1 MPVPNPAKVSNTSNL
16 TSNERSQWFDSFIG
30 TLRAHEMQLE
40 TQTATPQ
47 VQSLYQNLLSGNV
60 ENVVLAGKQQ
70 AKEFFVT
77 KIIVDYFTEIQ
88 NISLAKL
95 AFDHND
101 SEVLVWIQIS
111 DNDFESENKLI
122 LAEAKVNAR
131 YHEFGYHICSV
142 IVETSD
148 QLPIPNHYKVIK

>member
-1 MPVPNPAKVSNTSNL
+1 MPASHPAKVNNTSNFSS
-16 TSNERSQWFDSFIG
+16 TERSQWFDSFIG

-47 VQSLYQNLLSGNV
+47 MQSMYQNLLSGNV

-77 KIIVDYFTEIQ
+77 KIIVEYVTEIQ
-88 NISLAKL
+88 SIPLTKL

-111 DNDFESENKLI
+111 DDDTESENKLI
-122 LAEAKVNAR
+122 LAEAKVNAK
-131 YHEFGYHICSV
+131 YHDFGYHICSV

-148 QLPIPNHYKVIK
+148 ELPVPNHYQIIK

>member
-1 MPVPNPAKVSNTSNL
+1 MPASHPAKVNNTSNFSS
-16 TSNERSQWFDSFIG
+16 TERSHWFDSFIG

-47 VQSLYQNLLSGNV
+47 MQSMYQNLLSGNV
-60 ENVVLAGKQQ
+60 ESVILAGKQQ

-77 KIIVDYFTEIQ
+77 KIIVEYVTEIQ
-88 NISLAKL
+88 SIPLTKL

-111 DNDFESENKLI
+111 DDDTDSENKLI
-122 LAEAKVNAR
+122 LAEAKVNAK
-131 YHEFGYHICSV
+131 YHDFGYHICSV

-148 QLPIPNHYKVIK
+148 ELPVPNHYQIIK

>member
-1 MPVPNPAKVSNTSNL
+1 MPVPHSAKLNNTSNS
-16 TSNERSQWFDSFIG
+16 TSTERSQWFDSFIG

-77 KIIVDYFTEIQ
+77 KIIVEYVSEIQ
-88 NISLAKL
+88 NIPLSKL

-111 DNDFESENKLI
+111 DDDIESENKLI
-122 LAEAKVNAR
+122 LAEAKVNAK
-131 YHEFGYHICSV
+131 YHDFGYHICSV

-148 QLPIPNHYKVIK
+148 ELPVPNHYKIIK